1 MQRAYYS
8 NSIAAFLSQTDD
20 EILGRLV
27 QGDSMSIEA
36 AQRDAWLM
44 QFKVLRE
51 ALAERTDGKVYFEY
65 VIPRLGRRIDAIVL
79 LGAVV
84 FVIEFKVGETNF
96 TRHALDQVID
106 YALDLKHFH
115 EASHHLHV
123 APILVATDASDVP
136 LSVTLDGHQ
145 DRTFNAICATPATLR
160 LAIERVLEAV
170 QAPNV
175 DAKVWE
181 DARYCP
187 TPTIVEAATALYGGH
202 NVEDISRNDAGATNL
217 KVTSATVSDIIRH
230 ARETCSKVVCFVTG
244 VPGAGKTLVGLDIAT
259 KHFEKANELYSVFL
273 SGNGPLVSVLCEAL
287 ARDKVRRHKERGEKV
302 SKKRARSEVQA
313 FIQNVHHFRD
323 DCLHDQRPPV
333 EHVALFDEAQR
344 AWNLEQTTKFM
355 RQKKGVAD
363 FSQSEPAFLISCL
376 DRHEDWAVVVCLVGG
391 GQEINTGEAGIGA
404 WIDAALSDFPD
415 WQLCLSSRLTG
426 EEYGAG
432 SVINRVRELPRV
444 KFSDE
449 LHLGV
454 SMRSFRAESVAQ
466 FVKQLLDLDTA
477 GARETLARVTER
489 FPMVLTRKVETARE
503 WLRERARGTE
513 RFGLVV
519 SSQAQ
524 RLRPHAIDV
533 RAKINPVHWFL
544 HGKDD
549 VRSSYYLEDAATEFD
564 VQGLEVDWAGIVWDG
579 DLRHTG
585 HRWSHF
591 AFKGKRWQHVRSPNR
606 QTYLKNAYRVLLTRA
621 RQGMII
627 VVPEGA
633 ARDHTRDPKFY
644 DQTYQYLLSLG
655 INDVG

>member
-8 NSIAAFLSQTDD
+8 NTIAGFLSQSDD
-20 EILGRLV
+20 EVLGRLC
-27 QGDSMSIEA
+27 QGDSMPVEA
-36 AQRDAWLM
+36 TQSDAWLK
-44 QFKVLRE
+44 QFSILRSVLND
-51 ALAERTDGKVYFEY
+51 RTDGKIYFEY

-79 LGAVV
+79 FGAVV
-84 FVIEFKVGETNF
+84 FVIEFKVGEDSF
-96 TRHALDQVID
+96 SQHALDQVID

-115 EASHHLHV
+115 EASHELHV
-123 APILVATDASDVP
+123 APILAVTDAAEVP
-136 LSVTLDGHQ
+136 ISVELDGHH
-145 DRTFNAICATPATLR
+145 DRTFKAICATPVTLR
-160 LAIERVLEAV
+160 LALNSVLQAV
-170 QAPNV
+170 ASPSVNT
-175 DAKVWE
+175 KMWE

-202 NVEDISRNDAGATNL
+202 NVQDISRNDAGATNL
-217 KVTSATVSDIIRH
+217 KVTSATVSDIIHRS
-230 ARETCSKVVCFVTG
+230 RLTGSKVVCFVTG

-259 KHFEKANELYSVFL
+259 KHFDKASELYSVFL

-302 SKKRARSEVQA
+302 SKNQARSEVQV

-323 DCLHDQRPPV
+323 DCLRDSRPPV

-344 AWNLEQTTKFM
+344 AWNLEQTAKFM
-355 RQKKGVAD
+355 RQKKGVAG
-363 FSQSEPAFLISCL
+363 FAQSEPTFLISCL

-391 GQEINTGEAGIGA
+391 GQEINTGEAGISA
-404 WIDAALSDFPD
+404 WIDAALADFPE
-415 WQLCLSSRLTG
+415 WQLCLSSRLTS

-432 SVINRVRELPRV
+432 AIIDRVRDLPRV
-444 KFSDE
+444 TFSDA
-449 LHLGV
+449 LHLDV

-466 FVKQLLDLDTA
+466 FVKQLLDLDSF
-477 GARETLARVTER
+477 GARDTLHRVTER
-489 FPMVLTRKVETARE
+489 FPLVLTRKVETARE
-503 WLRERARGTE
+503 WLREHARGTE

-549 VRSSYYLEDAATEFD
+549 VRSSYYLEDVATEFD
-564 VQGLEVDWAGIVWDG
+564 VQGLELDWAGIVWDG

-585 HRWSHF
+585 QRWGHF
-591 AFKGKRWQHVRSPNR
+591 AFKGKRWQHVRSTTR
-606 QTYLKNAYRVLLTRA
+606 QAYLKNAYRVLLTRA

-627 VVPEGA
+627 VVPEGDK
-633 ARDHTRDPKFY
+633 RDPTRDPKFY
-644 DQTYQYLLSLG
+644 DSTFNYLRQLG
-655 INDVG
+655 IKET